1 MKRPRNST
9 YGNLYTAM
17 KFNFFKDKNLRM
29 KKKDHKE
36 TTKVEK
42 DKVVDLNTDN
52 QKSAEDV
59 EAVASEKEEQELP
72 VEELPVLDEKQLL
85 EVKVAELEIA
95 NKEMTD
101 KYLRLSAEFDN
112 YRKRTLRERMELT
125 KTAAESV
132 MLNILPV
139 TDDFERAM
147 QSIEAGMDFE
157 ATKEGILLIYNKFK
171 EFNKQNGITEIEAA
185 GKPFDTDLHEA
196 LTKIP
201 APSEDMKGKIVDV
214 IQKGYCLNDKVI
226 RFAKVVVGE

>member
-1 MKRPRNST
+1 VKRPRNST

>member
-1 MKRPRNST
+1 
-9 YGNLYTAM
+9 M
-17 KFNFFKDKNLRM
+17 KFNFFKDKNSRM

-59 EAVASEKEEQELP
+59 EAIVSEKDEQELP
-72 VEELPVLDEKQLL
+72 IEELPLLDEKQLL

-171 EFNKQNGITEIEAA
+171 EFNKQNGITEIEAD
-185 GKPFDTDLHEA
+185 GKPFNTDLHEA

>member
-1 MKRPRNST
+1 
-9 YGNLYTAM
+9 
-17 KFNFFKDKNLRM
+17 M

-185 GKPFDTDLHEA
+185 GKPFNTDLHEA